1 MLAWIDFKEVTTQ
14 IQKGRANKTEW
25 STTTTTKEKKLFEK
39 KVELAFTI
47 SDGIFEFQDVL
58 QLDST
63 LKLVFL
69 HLFGRFC
76 SLLSRVWFFLFS
88 CSMAFSLSC
97 SSLSMRN
104 LWYLHC
110 GSFWLR
116 MACICICIWVYV
128 CSVKCESNPQ
138 TKHMLALSF
147 EFGEHIFASDI
158 KATLSREREPK
169 CTWGIYI
176 RGKTYRIIFRSGSS
190 YSYFFFLFLL
200 LFFFGFSRIFDS
212 VLFFSLFVER
222 HVHNITYTQTTC
234 IFFGGFFAFCLCT
247 LI

>member
-25 STTTTTKEKKLFEK
+25 STKTTATTTTTEEKLFEK

-76 SLLSRVWFFLFS
+76 SLLSRVRFFFSFS

-97 SSLSMRN
+97 SSLNMRN

-128 CSVKCESNPQ
+128 CLVKCESNPQ

-158 KATLSREREPK
+158 KATLSRERTK
-169 CTWGIYI
+169 MYLRYLHSWQNL
-176 RGKTYRIIFRSGSS
+176 SHN
-190 YSYFFFLFLL
+190 
-200 LFFFGFSRIFDS
+200 FS
-212 VLFFSLFVER
+212 
-222 HVHNITYTQTTC
+222 
-234 IFFGGFFAFCLCT
+234 
-247 LI
+247 